1 MADEELIDVLI
12 KLAVSLLIGLI
23 IGGERQYRNKSA
35 GFRTIALI
43 CLGAT
48 VFTILSDEVG
58 VTTGGSRIAAN
69 IVTGIGFL
77 GAGAIMREGMNVTG
91 LTTAST
97 IWLAAALGMAVGI
110 GEYGLASLAM
120 VLTFIVLTALE
131 RFQNWFFK
139 VVKKT
144 IEIRLNLYADKN
156 KIEIIEEKIREM
168 NLEGIRKKEFRQ
180 PGEANYLLDVIGK
193 EPQLAQFIGFL
204 NKCDFV
210 KSFSY

>member
-48 VFTILSDEVG
+48 VFTILSDKVG

-69 IVTGIGFL
+69 VVTGIGFL

-110 GEYGLASLAM
+110 GEYGLASLVM
-120 VLTFIVLTALE
+120 ILTFIVLTVLE

-156 KIEIIEEKIREM
+156 EIGIIEEKIQEM

>member
-1 MADEELIDVLI
+1 MADGELIDVLV
-12 KLAVSLLIGLI
+12 KLAVSLMIGLI

-48 VFTILSDEVG
+48 VFTILSDKVG
-58 VTTGGSRIAAN
+58 QATGGSRIAAN

-77 GAGAIMREGMNVTG
+77 GAGAILREGLNVTG

-110 GEYGLASLAM
+110 GEYGLALSAM
-120 VLTFIVLTALE
+120 VLTFIVLTVFE
-131 RFQNWFFK
+131 RFQNWIFK
-139 VVKKT
+139 VLKKT
-144 IEIRLNLYADKN
+144 IEVRLNLYADQN
-156 KIEIIEEKIREM
+156 KIEIIEEKIRQM

-180 PGEANYLLDVIGK
+180 PGEANYLIDVIGK
-193 EPQLAQFIGFL
+193 EPQLAQFIAYL

>member
-1 MADEELIDVLI
+1 MADEELTDVLM
-12 KLAVSLLIGLI
+12 KLAVSLVIGLI

-48 VFTILSDEVG
+48 VFTILSDKVG
-58 VTTGGSRIAAN
+58 QATGGSRIAAN
-69 IVTGIGFL
+69 VVTGIGFL
-77 GAGAIMREGMNVTG
+77 GAGAIMREGLNVTG

-110 GEYGLASLAM
+110 GEYALAWSSMILTFF
-120 VLTFIVLTALE
+120 VLTVFE
-131 RFQNWFFK
+131 RFQNWFFSIL
-139 VVKKT
+139 KKT

-156 KIEIIEEKIREM
+156 QIELIEERIRELH
-168 NLEGIRKKEFRQ
+168 LEGIRKKEFRQ
-180 PGEANYLLDVIGK
+180 PGEANYLIDLIGK
-193 EPQLAQFIGFL
+193 ELQLAQFIDFL

>member
-48 VFTILSDEVG
+48 VFTILSDKVG

-69 IVTGIGFL
+69 VVTGIGFL

-120 VLTFIVLTALE
+120 ILTFIVLTVLE

-156 KIEIIEEKIREM
+156 EIGIIEEKIQEM

>member
-1 MADEELIDVLI
+1 MADGELIDVLI
-12 KLAVSLLIGLI
+12 KLAVSLIIGLI

-48 VFTILSDEVG
+48 VFAILSDKVG
-58 VTTGGSRIAAN
+58 QATGGSRIAAN
-69 IVTGIGFL
+69 VVTGIGFL
-77 GAGAIMREGMNVTG
+77 GAGAIMREGLNVTG

-110 GEYGLASLAM
+110 GEYSLAWSAM
-120 VLTFIVLTALE
+120 ILTFFVLTVFE

-139 VVKKT
+139 VLKKT
-144 IEIRLNLYADKN
+144 IEIHLNLYADKN
-156 KIEIIEEKIREM
+156 KIEVIEGRIRELG
-168 NLEGIRKKEFRQ
+168 LEGIRKKEFRQ
-180 PGEANYLLDVIGK
+180 PGEANYLIDVVGK
-193 EPQLAQFIGFL
+193 EPELAQFIDYL